1 MCNMPGNPY
10 NFESEV
16 QHEKKFDCNYCF
28 GYGGLH
34 GSSRFCRQRLC
45 RHLRLVYCEWLPT
58 KWNGKDNGCLFGLY
72 KGDATWTVKTNKTSP
87 SVNAELMKVVRL
99 FPDQEVARMSTIT
112 SSQSK
117 NFVAGDDAGYYAV
130 ITASNNRGA
139 TGSTYIDQDS
149 SIVG

>member
-1 MCNMPGNPY
+1 MKRSLTAIIALVMVACMAVPAFAASVCVGTY
-10 NFESEV
+10 DWSIAS
-16 QHEKKFDCNYCF
+16 
-28 GYGGLH
+28 
-34 GSSRFCRQRLC
+34 GS
-45 RHLRLVYCEWLPT
+45 T
-58 KWNGKDNGCLFGLY
+58 KWNGKDNGCMFGMS
-72 KGDATWTVKTNKTSP
+72 KGDATCTDKTTKTTP
-87 SVNAELMKVVRL
+87 TDNAELMKVVRL